1 MAPTA
6 TRDRVCA
13 PLGNCSGDEYEA
25 APETATSDRVC
36 EPLTVCGAAEYQ
48 SSPPTAT
55 KDRECT
61 QCTVCDGVFE
71 VTACSQAADTVCESA
86 TGDPDAGADGSVEGA
101 PTVAGG
107 CGCMVSGTA
116 PTSNRAAFHWI
127 SLLALV
133 ALVAVRRRL
142 RHSRRDAA

>member
-1 MAPTA
+1 
-6 TRDRVCA
+6 
-13 PLGNCSGDEYEA
+13 
-25 APETATSDRVC
+25 
-36 EPLTVCGAAEYQ
+36 VCGAAEYQ

-61 QCTVCDGVFE
+61 TCKVCDGVFE

-86 TGDPDAGADGSVEGA
+86 MTGDPDAGADGSVEDV

-116 PTSNRAAFHWI
+116 PPSHRSTFHWM

-133 ALVAVRRRL
+133 TAVAVRRRL
-142 RHSRRDAA
+142 RHSRRGAA